1 MGVAT
6 IRIQLDNK
14 IVRAYE
20 STSSEQ
26 RERLQQLI
34 GFMLQEFATS
44 TPQSLL
50 SLIDDMSQEAAASGL
65 TPEILDSLL
74 EDE

>member
-14 IVRAYE
+14 IARAYE

-34 GFMLQEFATS
+34 GFMLQEFAES

-50 SLIDDMSQEAAASGL
+50 SLMDDMSQEAAARGL

>member
-14 IVRAYE
+14 TARAYE
-20 STSSEQ
+20 SSSQEQ

-34 GFMLQEFATS
+34 GFMLQEFAES

-50 SLIDDMSQEAAASGL
+50 SLMDDMSQEAAAHGL

-74 EDE
+74 QDE

>member
-14 IVRAYE
+14 IARAYE

-34 GFMLQEFATS
+34 GFMLQEFAES

-50 SLIDDMSQEAAASGL
+50 SLMDDISQEAAAHGL

>member
-1 MGVAT
+1 MGIAT

-14 IVRAYE
+14 TARAYE
-20 STSSEQ
+20 SSSQEQ

-34 GFMLQEFATS
+34 GFMLQEFAES

-50 SLIDDMSQEAAASGL
+50 SLMDDISQEAAARGL

>member
-14 IVRAYE
+14 IARAYE

-34 GFMLQEFATS
+34 GFMLQEFAES

-50 SLIDDMSQEAAASGL
+50 SLMDDMSQEAAAHGL

>member
-6 IRIQLDNK
+6 IRIKLDNK
-14 IVRAYE
+14 TARAYE
-20 STSSEQ
+20 SSSQEQ

-34 GFMLQEFATS
+34 GFMLQEFAES

-50 SLIDDMSQEAAASGL
+50 SLMDDMSQEAAAHGL

-74 EDE
+74 QDE